1 MFKTKIV
8 SLFVAAIA
16 AISLAA
22 CSKDEP
28 IHEKVV
34 TVPVPTL
41 TAEQKVMQDTKG
53 VQQVAKQVARAS
65 KFRHTSA
72 CNATPVQLAE
82 SSSFKNLP
90 LTGSSI
96 YKETCKSEILAMKA
110 EEKQAIAN
118 AERQK
123 KLAMATKAKQAK
135 KAATKKVDKKHS

>member
-1 MFKTKIV
+1 MSKKSIV
-8 SLFVAAIA
+8 SFFVTI
-16 AISLAA
+16 LTVFGLTA

-28 IHEKVV
+28 VHEKVV

-72 CNATPVQLAE
+72 CNSTPVQLAE

-90 LTGSSI
+90 ITGASI
-96 YKETCKSEILAMKA
+96 YKETCKAEIIAMKVEMKA
-110 EEKQAIAN
+110 FAKQEAD
-118 AERQK
+118 RK
-123 KLAMATKAKQAK
+123 KLAATKHAKQ
-135 KAATKKVDKKHS
+135 KAAAKKVDKKHS